1 MMIPTPIN
9 KINHFTT
16 AVKIGPWINWFQPWK
31 KAKCFLNAFLAY
43 KYEPPYSFG
52 NSFPNLENTNT
63 TASEINPVNKNIIN
77 P

>member
-1 MMIPTPIN
+1 M
-9 KINHFTT
+9 
-16 AVKIGPWINWFQPWK
+16 
-31 KAKCFLNAFLAY
+31 FLNAFLTY